1 MAKKLNNDQEIFLLN
16 DKYVLLSDLM
26 KVEKD
31 TKIELDLGC
40 GTGDLALALAERK
53 KDSLIFAADIQI
65 NRIRKVA
72 RKGKRAGFDNLHCFR
87 VEARHLV
94 SIILPDGCLDRLHIL
109 CPDPWPK
116 ARHSGHRLMSA
127 DFMMQISRVLKKD
140 GILHFATDDEPYMA
154 ATVKNI
160 MESGL
165 FERLGNEALADIED
179 VKTEFER
186 QWLAQGKP
194 VPHTAWRKIG

>member
-26 KVEKD
+26 KVEEG

-72 RKGKRAGFDNLHCFR
+72 RKGKRAGSDRICN
-87 VEARHLV
+87 V
-94 SIILPDGCLDRLHIL
+94 SFLFGDRGDRW
-109 CPDPWPK
+109 CMVVVSSC
-116 ARHSGHRLMSA
+116 REM
-127 DFMMQISRVLKKD
+127 
-140 GILHFATDDEPYMA
+140 
-154 ATVKNI
+154 
-160 MESGL
+160 
-165 FERLGNEALADIED
+165 LG
-179 VKTEFER
+179 
-186 QWLAQGKP
+186 
-194 VPHTAWRKIG
+194 

>member
-1 MAKKLNNDQEIFLLN
+1 MSAHPE
-16 DKYVLLSDLM
+16 DL
-26 KVEKD
+26 
-31 TKIELDLGC
+31 KIRILTGEYCHIVPQGDIAELDMGC
-40 GTGDLALALAERK
+40 GAGSFTVALAAKYPERRI
-53 KDSLIFAADIQI
+53 LAADVMLG
-65 NRIRKVA
+65 RLRKVV
-72 RKGKRAGFDNLHCFR
+72 KKMERANLENMDVLR
-87 VEARHLV
+87 VEARSL
-94 SIILPDGCLDRLHIL
+94 IAIMLPDASLDRIHIL

-127 DFMMQISRVLKKD
+127 DFMMQISRVLKKG

-160 MESGL
+160 TESGL
-165 FERLGNEALADIED
+165 FERLGNETLADIED